1 MSKAIRC
8 IGIVLLLAAVMSCDV
23 FFVSRGG
30 RYNPLDPDN
39 EFVAVYPEIDGH
51 AEDTF
56 WDEKNE
62 FLIAQYNYAPESA
75 IVMRFDVN
83 DIPDDFDRIYL
94 RLYKSFPTTPETVIR
109 IHPIIADW
117 TTITDYSTLSHGDF
131 IDVDVFTRHY
141 PRMDPGFELINLDPI
156 VAGSTD
162 SIRYGIVI
170 FSEFDRIEFHAMETL
185 DPLLKPRL
193 YISTK

>member
-1 MSKAIRC
+1 VGKTIRC
-8 IGIVLLLAAVMSCDV
+8 IGIIVLLAAVVGCDV

-39 EFVAVYPEIDGH
+39 EFVEVYPQIDGY

-56 WDEKNE
+56 WDEANNL
-62 FLIAQYNYAPESA
+62 LIAQYNPPESA
-75 IVMRFDVN
+75 IVMRFNVN
-83 DIPDDFDRIYL
+83 DIPDDFDSIYL
-94 RLYKSFPTTPETVIR
+94 RLYKSFPTVPETVIR

-117 TTITDYSTLSHGDF
+117 ATITDYYTLSHGDF

-141 PRMDPGFELINLDPI
+141 PRMDPGFELIDLDPI

-170 FSEFDRIEFHAMETL
+170 FSEFDRIEFQAMEIL
-185 DPLLKPRL
+185 DPLWKPRL